1 MPKALFLFMLLM
13 LLPTAAADE
22 SAVAAPVL
30 RLGMYHNPPYYF
42 TENVTE
48 PRGLSLDL
56 LRPAARQLGLQIE
69 VVVCPFPRC
78 LKLAQSGEV
87 DIVAGLIRTKE
98 RETFLHFLQPAM
110 MNFLSSFAIYS
121 KLDQPVEVRQVSDLT
136 GHSVAVMREA
146 AYFPEF
152 DNAEGI
158 NKVAVASEAVSLDMV
173 NKGRVQF
180 AITVEQTA
188 AGSFQSAGLTEADLK
203 RQPYHY
209 EQNIRGYLAFSRKSP
224 NYQWVSQLE
233 TLLSQQYKAGLYH
246 LLWQKY
252 RLPAIRTQVQQRE
265 RTVAVPEV
273 KTTQPI
279 TSP

>member
-1 MPKALFLFMLLM
+1 MPKALILFVLSLM
-13 LLPTAAADE
+13 TLAAN
-22 SAVAAPVL
+22 AVSSSPAEPVL
-30 RLGMYHNPPYYF
+30 RLGMYHSPPYYF
-42 TENVTE
+42 TENVNE
-48 PRGLSLDL
+48 PHGLSLDL
-56 LRPAARQLGLQIE
+56 LRPAARQLGLRIE

-78 LKLAQSGEV
+78 LKLAQSGEL
-87 DIVAGLIRTKE
+87 DIVAGLIRTAE
-98 RETFLHFLQPAM
+98 RETFLHFMQPAM

-121 KLDQPVEVRQVSDLT
+121 RHEQPLEVRQISDLA

-158 NKVAVASEAVSLDMV
+158 DKVAVASEAVSLDMV

-188 AGSFQSAGLTEADLK
+188 AGSFQSAGLSEQALK

-209 EQNIRGYLAFSRKSP
+209 EQNIRGYLAFSRQSP
-224 NYQWVSQLE
+224 NYPLVSQLE
-233 TLLSQQYKAGLYH
+233 TLLQQQYKAGLYH

-252 RLPAIRTQVQQRE
+252 RLPAIRNQVRQRE
-265 RTVAVPEV
+265 RTVGVPAG
-273 KTTQPI
+273 Q
-279 TSP
+279 SSAQQSRS